1 MFIGEYQHSLD
12 SKGRLAVP
20 AKFRNDLKEGLVV
33 TRGLDG
39 CLFVY
44 TADTWKELAKKLATM
59 SFTQKDKRAFNRS
72 MFSGA
77 MDFKLDSQGRIVLP
91 EVLRNFA
98 ELNKE
103 VVVIGVYDRLELWDK
118 KAWEVYRANMER
130 TSNEVAE
137 RLGEIE
143 I

>member
-20 AKFRNDLKEGLVV
+20 AKFRNDLKDGLVV

-44 TADTWKELAKKLATM
+44 TADTWSELAKKLATM

-77 MDFKLDSQGRIVLP
+77 MDFKLDAQGRIVLP

-98 ELNKE
+98 ELDKE

-118 KAWEVYRANMER
+118 KTWEVYRSNMER